1 MSEPT
6 LVEVADTAT
15 PPVVNGVAP
24 TAPHSSTRPEPPRQ
38 GAGSLWKKILIPIVI
53 VGGLA
58 TFVAVRGVER
68 AKQDV
73 RSAYDRVAGSP
84 KMMEPEPV
92 MPSQEAW
99 DGLVTLTK
107 EERDAIGLRI
117 ATVEAQTKPILLEL
131 NGTTDYDQNTLRKI
145 RPLFDARVTQVFK
158 STGQTVKKGEPLVE
172 LYSTAMA
179 GAKADFRS
187 KYAKWDHDKRFM
199 ESRRSLAANSQIPNT
214 VWVDTQLAEQTS
226 RVDYYAAR
234 DKLLT
239 YGIPP
244 EEIEKLQANLV
255 DESRPVDD
263 TRPGEGQKVPRVR
276 AAPEGKAAGA
286 DIHDISK
293 LVLYAPIDGMIVERD
308 VVSGNFYDD
317 MAVLMVISPMD
328 KLWVYGNVYEKDQGD
343 VHLNQTWEVKFPYL
357 DMKVQG
363 TVEQISTK
371 VDPTT
376 RTLKIRAT
384 IPNPDKQLKAE
395 QLVTAVLEIPPVKGQ
410 TVIPRI
416 ALAVINGENACF
428 VVASESS
435 NKIAFE
441 RKLVE
446 VDQEKQD
453 FVVLKR
459 GLEPG
464 QRVVTNGS
472 LILSQ
477 LYEDRSTV
485 SNGLPLP

>member
-6 LVEVADTAT
+6 LIEVADTAT

-24 TAPHSSTRPEPPRQ
+24 TAPLSSTRSEPPRQ

-187 KYAKWDHDKRFM
+187 KYA
-199 ESRRSLAANSQIPNT
+199 
-214 VWVDTQLAEQTS
+214 
-226 RVDYYAAR
+226 
-234 DKLLT
+234 
-239 YGIPP
+239 
-244 EEIEKLQANLV
+244 
-255 DESRPVDD
+255 
-263 TRPGEGQKVPRVR
+263 
-276 AAPEGKAAGA
+276 
-286 DIHDISK
+286 
-293 LVLYAPIDGMIVERD
+293 
-308 VVSGNFYDD
+308 
-317 MAVLMVISPMD
+317 
-328 KLWVYGNVYEKDQGD
+328 
-343 VHLNQTWEVKFPYL
+343 
-357 DMKVQG
+357 
-363 TVEQISTK
+363 
-371 VDPTT
+371 
-376 RTLKIRAT
+376 
-384 IPNPDKQLKAE
+384 
-395 QLVTAVLEIPPVKGQ
+395 
-410 TVIPRI
+410 
-416 ALAVINGENACF
+416 
-428 VVASESS
+428 
-435 NKIAFE
+435 
-441 RKLVE
+441 
-446 VDQEKQD
+446 
-453 FVVLKR
+453 
-459 GLEPG
+459 
-464 QRVVTNGS
+464 
-472 LILSQ
+472 
-477 LYEDRSTV
+477 
-485 SNGLPLP
+485 